1 MRVDLQKIDD
11 LDVWLA
17 DPTNIWVG
25 RDLGRKLKDVGF
37 GNPFKIGTN
46 GNRQQVIERYEK
58 TCVPVIRMNK
68 ELLNRLHQAKQICCG
83 CLVTEQCHGDL
94 LLSL

>member
-17 DPTNIWVG
+17 DPTNNWVG

-46 GNRQQVIERYEK
+46 GNRQQVIERYKK
-58 TCVPVIRMNK
+58 TCVPAIRMNK
-68 ELLNRLHQAKQICCG
+68 ELLNRLH
-83 CLVTEQCHGDL
+83 
-94 LLSL
+94 